1 MNIDMNINI
10 LQNGVNLIE
19 KRLNTSKWK
28 NVISSDV
35 KSYTGIIETSLSD
48 HQLIFCTWKIK
59 RAEPKKHNYLTFCSM
74 KNFSTEIYDEA
85 LGKLTF
91 PDYENFGCVNKAY
104 SDLTSK
110 FFYVVNKMAPT
121 KTIRVKN
128 NTNEWLDGEIAEKKT
143 VRDKL

>member
-1 MNIDMNINI
+1 
-10 LQNGVNLIE
+10 
-19 KRLNTSKWK
+19 
-28 NVISSDV
+28 
-35 KSYTGIIETSLSD
+35 
-48 HQLIFCTWKIK
+48 
-59 RAEPKKHNYLTFCSM
+59 M

-110 FFYVVNKMAPT
+110 FFYVVNKMAPA

-128 NTNEWLDGEIAEKKT
+128 NTNE
-143 VRDKL
+143 